1 MFLRIKNFFYILSV
15 LIFTFFVT
23 KYYFSDANKKK
34 INKSRIFY
42 SDHLSSNFTNLPI
55 LENDTKDIIE
65 HNEITDQPNQKKRK
79 RKFLEL
85 IFE

>member
-1 MFLRIKNFFYILSV
+1 MVNTK
-15 LIFTFFVT
+15 T

-65 HNEITDQPNQKKRK
+65 YTNEIEEFENKKPRIWWK
-79 RKFLEL
+79 LLETN
-85 IFE
+85 EK

>member
-23 KYYFSDANKKK
+23 KYYFSDVNKKK

-42 SDHLSSNFTNLPI
+42 SDHLSSNLTNLPI

-65 HNEITDQPNQKKRK
+65 YNEIIDQSNQKKSK
-79 RKFLEL
+79 RKFWKL
-85 IFE
+85 IFD